1 MVQEIENYR
10 VGRRYGL
17 EMINGVLLDV
27 GDVFVMFFN
36 KLWVLLIKDL
46 ENTNRMSIYSASI
59 RMHTINNNKG

>member
-1 MVQEIENYR
+1 M
-10 VGRRYGL
+10 